1 MSFIP
6 CFIYNSFI
14 YIFVCY
20 ASYTEWLDWYQWIKK
35 IKSLAVF
42 THFSIT
48 SCFCSCRNWT
58 NKCIKTNQTDHMAS
72 NDDPDYQDKSQ
83 PSSSKT
89 SNDAVSSSFYL
100 GSFNRLQ

>member
-1 MSFIP
+1 MSFVP
-6 CFIYNSFI
+6 CFIYNSFV
-14 YIFVCY
+14 YIFVWY

-48 SCFCSCRNWT
+48 SCFHSCRNWT
-58 NKCIKTNQTDHMAS
+58 NKCIKTNQTDHMTS
-72 NDDPDYQDKSQ
+72 NDDPDYQDELQ

-100 GSFNRLQ
+100 GSLNRLQ